1 MCESVTPLLL
11 AVSMSKGVCV
21 PVDATSGLC
30 GSHERTKPLWFFADT
45 HIQYD
50 THTHTH
56 TCRCWCC
63 YFAFISCLKVQKK
76 KKKTQPAGKYVMLSF
91 EKLSKGKKRVET
103 PRHEFPQMV
112 ITALTASWCMWIS
125 VERLRRA
132 SLCSVCVCVEH
143 VHAFVAVSFSFLWR
157 ISLRFPLLGCMRFRG
172 LKGDAT
178 ECKSN
183 FKIKY
188 IKRVWRRHRFS
199 RTRTKMFSR
208 FFFFFF
214 LSFFRS
220 TLRRSLFP
228 FYSAKIKEKKTRD
241 SCNNIFVMTSIHVHK
256 NPFFAS

>member
-56 TCRCWCC
+56 MSLLMLLLC
-63 YFAFISCLKVQKK
+63 FHLLLKSAKKEKK
-76 KKKTQPAGKYVMLSF
+76 KQPAGKYVMLSF

-188 IKRVWRRHRFS
+188 IKRVRVWRRHRFS

-208 FFFFFF
+208 FFFFFSF
-214 LSFFRS
+214 LFFGRHWGAVYF
-220 TLRRSLFP
+220 LFILP
-228 FYSAKIKEKKTRD
+228 K
-241 SCNNIFVMTSIHVHK
+241 
-256 NPFFAS
+256 